1 VTKIDDVIADL
12 RKKPRRPDDCNGV
25 AGQTG
30 IHDAAISE
38 IERLQRALEIA
49 RDNFSHL
56 ESLLPT
62 GLNRLRKLAEAGE
75 GNAQKTLDY
84 SPPAPPPDP

>member
-1 VTKIDDVIADL
+1 MTKIDDVIADL
-12 RKKPRRPDDCNGV
+12 KKKARPDDCNGV

-30 IHDAAISE
+30 FHDAAISE
-38 IERLQRALEIA
+38 IHRLQRALEVA

-56 ESLLPT
+56 KSLLPA
-62 GLNRLRKLAEAGE
+62 GLNPLRKLADTGE
-75 GNAQKTLDY
+75 DNAQKTLDY